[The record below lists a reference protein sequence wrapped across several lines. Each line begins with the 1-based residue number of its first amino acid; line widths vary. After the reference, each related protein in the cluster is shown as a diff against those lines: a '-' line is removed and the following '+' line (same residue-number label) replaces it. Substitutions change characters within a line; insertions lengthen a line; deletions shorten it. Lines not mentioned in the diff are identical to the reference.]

1 MKTAAYTALLV
12 IGYGNPIR
20 EDDAAGPLVAGQVE
34 ALGLPGVRTLTCH
47 QLLPEMAEE
56 IANALAVVFVDAAAT
71 PALEVRLQP
80 LSADPSAQLMTHA
93 PGPAKLLALAREVC
107 GEAPPAWLLTI
118 PARSFGYADVPTPT
132 VQQGIDEAVRTIRML
147 AAEWTF

>member
-1 MKTAAYTALLV
+1 MKSATDTALLV
-12 IGYGNPIR
+12 IGYGNLLR

-34 ALGLPGVRTLTCH
+34 ALGLPGVRTLSGH

-56 IANALAVVFVDAAAT
+56 IATALAVVFVDADAT
-71 PALEVRLQP
+71 RAGEVRLQP
-80 LSADPSAQLMTHA
+80 LSPDPSAQLMTHA

-118 PARSFGYADVPTPT
+118 PARSFGYADTPTPA
-132 VQQGIDEAVRTIRML
+132 VQQGIGEAVCTIRML